1 MAFAMMRAILLSVA
15 MMEVTV
21 VNIAVPRNTV
31 QNVLALGILLA
42 MEKIQWLEME
52 YVMMM

>member
-21 VNIAVPRNTV
+21 ANTVAPRNTV